1 MANKSFYLEAL
12 LTFSE
17 PATGKDVYYKAV
29 QMFGNKIKGDKQSC
43 RQSLER
49 FVLQGLATKD
59 ERGLYLATS
68 KAYDPISEL
77 GTKVRVLE
85 AECDRLRQRIKEL
98 EATA

>member
-12 LTFSE
+12 LTFSA
-17 PATGKDVYYKAV
+17 PATGKDVHHKAV
-29 QMFGNKIKGDKQSC
+29 QMFGSKIKGDKQSC

-49 FVLQGLATKD
+49 FVLQQLATKD

-85 AECDRLRQRIKEL
+85 AECERLRQRIKEL

>member
-1 MANKSFYLEAL
+1 MANKSFYIEAL
-12 LTFSE
+12 LTFSD
-17 PATGKDVYYKAV
+17 PATTKEVHQKAE

-85 AECDRLRQRIKEL
+85 AECERLRQRIKEL